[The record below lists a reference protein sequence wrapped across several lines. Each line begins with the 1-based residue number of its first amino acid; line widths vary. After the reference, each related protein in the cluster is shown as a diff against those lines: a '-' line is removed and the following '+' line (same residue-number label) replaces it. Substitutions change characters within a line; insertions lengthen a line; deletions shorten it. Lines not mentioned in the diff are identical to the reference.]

1 MTPQAALIELLERVG
16 ATLGADVFVNEDEL
30 RQWPSAAVAAM
41 KSQKLIAKARP
52 ASSVICPGCERECA
66 MPVYTA
72 PAATGSPAPF
82 IVCDKRSD
90 INRVAVSLSALE
102 QWKTTG
108 EMIAAMLAQML
119 GISRANSVA
128 GDGREWSIGLL
139 EGKKHKGR
147 VRLEARDGLN
157 IRLAG
162 HTVPLIEVLTINDD
176 ALALDKRALV
186 RLVDK
191 PADGSEIET
200 PEQRRERL
208 RARID
213 EEKAK
218 GTRAFLKLVAAE
230 EGISPSRVKQITSTS
245 RSVSS
250 LWPGVTNPRKKRPS
264 SKTPK
269 PSN

>member
-1 MTPQAALIELLERVG
+1 MSVHTTPG
-16 ATLGADVFVNEDEL
+16 APD
-30 RQWPSAAVAAM
+30 
-41 KSQKLIAKARP
+41 
-52 ASSVICPGCERECA
+52 
-66 MPVYTA
+66 
-72 PAATGSPAPF
+72 SPAPF

-119 GISRANSVA
+119 GINRANSVA
-128 GDGREWSIGLL
+128 GDGREWFIGLF
-139 EGKKHKGR
+139 EGKKHKAR

-162 HTVPLIEVLTINDD
+162 YTVPLIEVLAINDD
-176 ALALDKRALV
+176 GLVVDKRALV

-191 PADGSEIET
+191 PADGSDIET

-208 RARID
+208 QARID

-218 GTRAFLKLVAAE
+218 GTKAFLKLVAAE
-230 EGISPSRVKQITSTS
+230 EGIST
-245 RSVSS
+245 
-250 LWPGVTNPRKKRPS
+250 VTGQTAASGN
-264 SKTPK
+264 
-269 PSN
+269 